1 MKKALIVGVGEATGA
16 SLCRNLAA
24 DHQISLV
31 ARTEPCIGALA
42 SELPNCAAFRCDVS
56 DALAWGQTLDAIEAK
71 FGIPQRVIFNTEGGG
86 WGTYDQIDMATFT
99 QSFAVNV
106 SSLMLLAQKWFPKVV
121 ASGEALHLVIN
132 SSIAA
137 QSPSP
142 SFTGLGPSRAAQFNL
157 AQALLQTVEASE
169 IDFRMLIVGGPID
182 EPNMRRMLPNHQ
194 TKQFIAPSSIAEKI
208 RLLFDLMLEGKIAA
222 GDFAVEV
229 RPPVSATPTQIS
241 H

>member
-1 MKKALIVGVGEATGA
+1 MKTALIVGVGEATGA

-24 DHQISLV
+24 DHQVALV
-31 ARTEPCIGALA
+31 ARTEHCIGTLA
-42 SELPNCAAFRCDVS
+42 SESENCAAFRCDVS
-56 DALAWGQTLDAIEAK
+56 DATAWGQTLDAIEAK

-106 SSLMLLAQKWFPKVV
+106 SSMLQLAQKWFPSVV

-132 SSIAA
+132 SSYAA

-157 AQALLQTVEASE
+157 AQALLQTVDASD
-169 IDFRMLIVGGPID
+169 IDFRMLIIGGPID
-182 EPNMRRMLPNHQ
+182 EPNMRRMLPNLQ
-194 TKQFIAPSSIAEKI
+194 TNGFIAPSSIAEKI
-208 RLLFDLMLEGKIAA
+208 RLLFERMLEGKIEA
-222 GDFAVEV
+222 GDFAVEI
-229 RPPVSATPTQIS
+229 RPS
-241 H
+241 HSDQTNQ